1 MRSPHVLLALAVVF
15 ALGCDKGST
24 PAPSSNDKDKSDK
37 SDDKSEKKK
46 SKSKGDDDGDDD
58 KGTTKNDKKKKG
70 EDKGDDDGDD
80 EPSSGGSKSKLPDK
94 AAVQSAIGSFFGQYV
109 DGASFAFYGDSFA
122 PSVDKFLSLKSTT
135 PPEMAKQARAF
146 YTGKTGLKYTPQNST
161 LMVTP
166 DASGEHETASIDVK
180 MEWQY
185 PPQKSW
191 GTIDGQKVFHAHVA
205 TVEIVIGADGKW
217 TSYGEPGLKRD
228 EYLVVT
234 PEGTLGAWP
243 SPGDA
248 DGDDTKAPVQLKKGD
263 KVQDG
268 FETLVVDMNTKG
280 EVVARKIHKD
290 GKDWWA
296 LDHGAVA
303 VENPNGGTS
312 AGEETYLQKV
322 K

>member
-1 MRSPHVLLALAVVF
+1 MRSTHLLLAFVVVF
-15 ALGCDKGST
+15 AVGCDKGSSSQ
-24 PAPSSNDKDKSDK
+24 PSSGS
-37 SDDKSEKKK
+37 DKSEKSDKK
-46 SKSKGDDDGDDD
+46 QKGDDDDD
-58 KGTTKNDKKKKG
+58 KGASKKKTKK
-70 EDKGDDDGDD
+70 EAAKDDDDGDED
-80 EPSSGGSKSKLPDK
+80 DQPSGGSKSKLPDK
-94 AAVQSAIGSFFGQYV
+94 AAVQSAIGAFFAQYV
-109 DGASFAFYGDSFA
+109 DGASFAFYGDAFA

-135 PPEMAKQARAF
+135 PAEMAKQARAF
-146 YTGKTGLKYTPQNST
+146 YTGKTGLKYTPQNAT
-161 LMVTP
+161 LIVTP
-166 DASGEHETASIDVK
+166 DASGDRETASLDVK

-191 GTIDGQKVFHAHVA
+191 GTLDGQKVIHAHVA

-248 DGDDTKAPVQLKKGD
+248 DGDDTKAPVQLHKGD

-268 FETLVVDMNTKG
+268 FETLVVDMNPKG

-312 AGEETYLQKV
+312 AGEETYLQKA